1 MFRERDED
9 SDLLIAD
16 FGLSRI
22 IDTDKFHTLKTTC
35 GTPGYMV
42 CHLVSTIWERGIL
55 TPNMFRHP
63 RSSRKLDMESQ
74 CKWILNRNGSMEP
87 SLISFRISDLWAI
100 GVITYFLL
108 SGYTP
113 FEGSNNVEEMQAIM
127 NADYNYDDPCWDNI
141 SQAGMYFYKRKD
153 VEG

>member
-1 MFRERDED
+1 MWYSWLYGMSSCLDY
-9 SDLLIAD
+9 I
-16 FGLSRI
+16 G
-22 IDTDKFHTLKTTC
+22 
-35 GTPGYMV
+35 G
-42 CHLVSTIWERGIL
+42 RGIL
-55 TPNMFRHP
+55 TPNMFRRP

-141 SQAGMYFYKRKD
+141 SQAGMYFLAERC
-153 VEG
+153 GRLRLI